1 MYKAYFLPCW
11 MIDIDIRIGIG
22 IGIDIDISSNGYTLI
37 YYHDTA
43 GNEI

>member
-11 MIDIDIRIGIG
+11 MIDIDIGVGID
-22 IGIDIDISSNGYTLI
+22 IDIDISSNDYTLI